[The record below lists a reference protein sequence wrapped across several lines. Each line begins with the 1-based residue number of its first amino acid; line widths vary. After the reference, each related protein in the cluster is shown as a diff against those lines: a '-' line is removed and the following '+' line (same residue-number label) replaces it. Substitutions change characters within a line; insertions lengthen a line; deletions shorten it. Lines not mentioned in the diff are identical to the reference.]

1 MADTES
7 KLEAGRRL
15 ARDLRSIRRSR
26 SIDMKEVLDATRLAE
41 DVIEQLE
48 DTALLGNPMFNRVY
62 LRSMFGSY
70 AAVLGISNDDMVGAL
85 EEALSGQYVGSLAK
99 KYLGGKSLEEG
110 NIVATAKVPDKEVEL
125 KEDSADQNT
134 PGLKTNLPDSTSEE
148 PVENPSSEKS
158 KSKRDKSKA
167 ANAKADSSQS
177 GDQSESTSLGQP
189 HPKEEET
196 PSNEPRRMQI
206 KRSPEPSMPKTSTGK
221 SKSTVLLPN
230 MSGFLMLV
238 VAGLVLIALI
248 WFAISWI
255 LSPQTPISDVL
266 EKKEEPIQS
275 TILRPERIVLPEKIK
290 IELIAHVEALDPIRV
305 QIDRDLRRPYWI
317 ENQDTLIF
325 EMRERVE
332 FERELNNTRIL
343 ISGFAIP
350 SDWYASTIRAEI
362 TRDRTQAWL
371 DSLFQTGSFPPRTF
385 GVE

>member
-26 SIDMKEVLDATRLAE
+26 SIDMKDVLDATRLAE

-85 EEALSGQYVGSLAK
+85 EEALAGQYVGSLAK
-99 KYLGGKSLEEG
+99 KYLGDKSSEEG
-110 NIVATAKVPDKEVEL
+110 SSAAKAKAPDEGVEV
-125 KEDSADQNT
+125 KDDSVEQEAPGLVADQ
-134 PGLKTNLPDSTSEE
+134 LE
-148 PVENPSSEKS
+148 
-158 KSKRDKSKA
+158 
-167 ANAKADSSQS
+167 SSQS
-177 GDQSESTSLGQP
+177 SQPSTEG
-189 HPKEEET
+189 ET
-196 PSNEPRRMQI
+196 PSNEPRRI
-206 KRSPEPSMPKTSTGK
+206 LVKASSESALSVPTASGK

-238 VAGLVLIALI
+238 VAGLVLVALI
-248 WFAISWI
+248 WFAVSWI
-255 LSPQTPISDVL
+255 LSPKTPIPEVVV
-266 EKKEEPIQS
+266 KKEEPVQS
-275 TILRPERIVLPEKIK
+275 TIVRPERIVLPDTIK

-305 QIDRDLRRPYWI
+305 QIDQDLRRPYWI
-317 ENQDTLIF
+317 NHQDTLIF
-325 EMRERVE
+325 EMRERVK
-332 FERELNNTRIL
+332 FEREVNNARIL

-350 SDWYASTIRAEI
+350 SAWHVSPIRAEI
-362 TRDRTQAWL
+362 TRDRTQTWL
-371 DSLFQTGSFPPRTF
+371 DSLVQIGSFPPRTF